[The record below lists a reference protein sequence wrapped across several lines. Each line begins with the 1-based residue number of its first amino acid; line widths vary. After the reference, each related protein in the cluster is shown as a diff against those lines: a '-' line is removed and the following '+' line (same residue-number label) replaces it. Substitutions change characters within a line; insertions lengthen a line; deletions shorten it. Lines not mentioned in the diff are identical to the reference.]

1 VVVTGKGGVGKSTV
15 AAALGLAGVRAGR
28 HTIVVEVSDRHD
40 VARALGGSPSAGE
53 EELVDG
59 LHHLSVDPQAALEE
73 YLRDQLASR
82 MVSELMAS
90 SRTFAYLTAATPGL
104 HELLM
109 IGKVW
114 DLAQDERRTPGPAHY
129 DLVILDAP
137 SSGHALAVLRSPR
150 TFGAVA
156 RAGPIAR
163 QARAID
169 AMLSD
174 PARTGVVLVARP
186 EEMPVNETLEL
197 KDALQAEMGL
207 GVDLAVV
214 NAVLPNRFSAREARA
229 LAAAP
234 RSLEVGAALAA
245 HERARAQQAQLAR
258 LRRQVAAP
266 VATLPFVFSPALA
279 AADLKALSGR
289 LERAL

>member
-1 VVVTGKGGVGKSTV
+1 V
-15 AAALGLAGVRAGR
+15 AAALGLAGVRSGR
-28 HTIVVEVSDRHD
+28 RTIVVEVAERQD
-40 VARALGGSPSAGE
+40 VPRTLGAAAPTAGE
-53 EELVDG
+53 EELVDR
-59 LHHLSVDPQAALEE
+59 LHHLSVDPGSALEE
-73 YLRDQLASR
+73 YLNDQLASKL
-82 MVSELMAS
+82 VSDLVSS
-90 SRTFAYLTAATPGL
+90 SRTFGYLTAATPGL

-114 DLAQDERRTPGPAHY
+114 DLAQDERRTPGAGHY

-137 SSGHALAVLRSPR
+137 ASGHALAILRSPR

-169 AMLSD
+169 AMLSN

-197 KDALQAEMGL
+197 RDGL
-207 GVDLAVV
+207 RADIGLDVDLVV
-214 NAVLPNRFSAREARA
+214 ANGVLPNRFSARDARA

-234 RSLEVGAALAA
+234 RTPEAGAALAA
-245 HERARAQQAQLAR
+245 HARARAQQAQLAR
-258 LRRQVAAP
+258 LRRHLSAP
-266 VATLPFVFSPALA
+266 VVTLPFVFSPQLGS
-279 AADLKALSGR
+279 DDVHALSRR
-289 LERAL
+289 LGRAL

>member
-28 HTIVVEVSDRHD
+28 RTIVVEVSDRHD

-53 EELVDG
+53 EELLDG
-59 LHHLSVDPQAALEE
+59 LHHLSIDPRAALEE

-82 MVSELMAS
+82 VASDLMAS
-90 SRTFAYLTAATPGL
+90 SRTFSYLTAATPGL

-129 DLVILDAP
+129 DLVVLDAP
-137 SSGHALAVLRSPR
+137 SSGHALAFLRSPR

-156 RAGPIAR
+156 RVGPIAR

-186 EEMPVNETLEL
+186 EEMPINETLDLGE
-197 KDALQAEMGL
+197 ALQGDLGL
-207 GVDLAVV
+207 RIDLAVV

-234 RSLEVGAALAA
+234 PSLEVGAALAA

-258 LRRQVAAP
+258 LRRHVAAA
-266 VATLPFVFSPALA
+266 VVTLPFMFSPQLA
-279 AADLKALSGR
+279 AGDVKALSVL

>member
-1 VVVTGKGGVGKSTV
+1 VVTGKGGVGKSTV

-28 HTIVVEVSDRHD
+28 RTIVVEVAERQD
-40 VARALGGSPSAGE
+40 VARTLGASPSERE

-59 LHHLSVDPQAALEE
+59 LHHLSVDPASALEE
-73 YLRDQLASR
+73 YLHDQLASR
-82 MVSELMAS
+82 AVSELVAS
-90 SRTFAYLTAATPGL
+90 SRTFGYLTAATPGL

-137 SSGHALAVLRSPR
+137 ASGHALAILRSPR
-150 TFGAVA
+150 TFRAVA

-169 AMLSD
+169 AMLCD
-174 PARTGVVLVARP
+174 PQRTAVVLVARP

-197 KDALQAEMGL
+197 RDGL
-207 GVDLAVV
+207 RAAVGLDPGLV
-214 NAVLPNRFSAREARA
+214 VANGVLPNRFSAREARA

-234 RSLEVGAALAA
+234 RSVEVGAALAA
-245 HERARAQQAQLAR
+245 HARARAQQAQLAR
-258 LRRQVAAP
+258 LRRHVGAP
-266 VATLPFVFSPALA
+266 VVTLPFVFSPELGSEDVA
-279 AADLKALSGR
+279 ALSAR